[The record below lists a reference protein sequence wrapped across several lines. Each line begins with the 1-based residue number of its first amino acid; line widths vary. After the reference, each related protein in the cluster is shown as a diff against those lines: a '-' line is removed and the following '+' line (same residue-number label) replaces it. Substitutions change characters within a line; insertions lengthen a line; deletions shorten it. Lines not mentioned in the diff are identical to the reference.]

1 MAFFRWLLDRL
12 KEANTWYG
20 LTAIA
25 TSAGV
30 SVDPALSREVVS
42 TGVAVAGLISVIT
55 KEKK

>member
-1 MAFFRWLLDRL
+1 MTFLSWLLDRL

-20 LTAIA
+20 LTAIL

-30 SVDPALSREVVS
+30 SVDPSLTREVVS

>member
-1 MAFFRWLLDRL
+1 MVFFRWLLDRL

-25 TSAGV
+25 TSAGIT
-30 SVDPALSREVVS
+30 VDPDLTREVIS
-42 TGVAVAGLISVIT
+42 TGVAVAGLVSVIT